1 MVTHL
6 IKKQSLSVCDHQSLK
21 TSTDAATSDD
31 FQGEPA
37 AQKQLEMTPD
47 APSHKDPLTPDS
59 SLQKDPLTPEEP

>member
-6 IKKQSLSVCDHQSLK
+6 IKQHSLAVCDHQSLK
-21 TSTDAATSDD
+21 TSTGAAKSND

-37 AQKQLEMTPD
+37 AEKQLDMMPD
-47 APSHKDPLTPDS
+47 APSQKDPLTPDS